1 LNSLLS
7 FAKLVYLNV
16 SFYVLLVVFS
26 SIYVPVMSVLGV
38 AFSLVVSRRV
48 MMRSFRRAVSR
59 YGYIVVRILPFP
71 LIRVRYRE
79 FQTTNIN
86 EASIFI
92 CNHVS
97 SSDPFLI
104 GILPGEYIMVVNIW
118 PLRLPLY
125 GRYARWVGCLS
136 IREMPFKE
144 FEERARRLLDEGV
157 SIIAWPE
164 GTRTRT
170 GEIGQFHGALFR
182 VALATRAPIVPLCF
196 HGNERMPSIGS
207 LVLHPGIIRIH
218 QLPAIRW
225 QEYRHLSHF
234 QLKNRT
240 RDALRAEWLRI
251 EKEKVE

>member
-1 LNSLLS
+1 MNSLLS
-7 FAKLVYLNV
+7 FAKLAYLNV
-16 SFYVLLVVFS
+16 SFYVLLIVFS
-26 SIYVPVMSVLGV
+26 SIYIPIISLLVMAST
-38 AFSLVVSRRV
+38 LVVSRRV
-48 MMRSFRRAVSR
+48 TMRMFRRGISV

-71 LIRVRYRE
+71 LIRIRYRNY
-79 FQTTNIN
+79 QTTDLN
-86 EASIFI
+86 EPSIFI

-97 SSDPFLI
+97 VSDPFLI
-104 GILPGEYIMVVNIW
+104 GLLPGENIMVVNIW

-125 GRYARWVGCLS
+125 GRYARWLGFLS
-136 IREMPFKE
+136 IREMPFEE
-144 FEERARRLLDEGV
+144 FDQRARLLLDEGV

-182 VALATRAPIVPLCF
+182 VALATRAPIVPLSF

-207 LVLHPGIIRIH
+207 LVLHPGTIRVH

-225 QEYRHLSHF
+225 QEYRHLSHL
-234 QLKNRT
+234 QLKNKT
-240 RDALRAEWLRI
+240 RDILRAELLRI